1 MHELTPGAS
10 AGVVLPRRGAVEP
23 RGGAVARLDG
33 VTVSLGGKVV
43 LHGLDLIVR
52 AGEAV
57 ALVGPSGAGK
67 TTALRALGAALAPD
81 RGRVWIEGQDVLALG
96 SKERRRAR
104 SRVGFVHQQLALVP
118 QLRVHQNVAAGRFGR
133 VGLLSSLRATLFPSR
148 RELIEMHTLTEQ
160 VGVAELLFRRT
171 DTLSGG
177 QQQRVAI
184 ARALYQ
190 EPVLLLADEP
200 VASVD
205 PERARAVVELLLALC
220 RERGLALVVSLH
232 DLDLAREHFDRLV
245 GLRGGHLAFDAPA
258 HNLADDHFARLYELE
273 RGDTIP

>member
-1 MHELTPGAS
+1 MHETSQVA
-10 AGVVLPRRGAVEP
+10 AGVAPPERAPRGQRGATVACLEGVE
-23 RGGAVARLDG
+23 VA
-33 VTVSLGGKVV
+33 LGGKKV
-43 LHGLDLIVR
+43 LHGLDLAVR

-67 TTALRALGAALAPD
+67 TTALRMLGAALAPD
-81 RGRVWIEGQDVLALG
+81 RGQARIEGQDVLGLSA
-96 SKERRRAR
+96 KARRRAR

-133 VGLLSSLRATLFPSR
+133 QGLLAALRATLLPSR
-148 RELIEMHTLTEQ
+148 SELLEMHELAEQ

-190 EPVLLLADEP
+190 EPVLMLADEP

-205 PERARAVVELLLALC
+205 PARARAVVELLLDLC
-220 RERGLALVVSLH
+220 RKRGLALVVSLH

-245 GLRGGHLAFDAPA
+245 GLRAGRVAFDAPA
-258 HNLADDHFARLYELE
+258 HSLAEGDFARLYELD
-273 RGDTIP
+273 RGSEIP

>member
-1 MHELTPGAS
+1 MHEPTLRTS
-10 AGVVLPRRGAVEP
+10 ANVALPRRGAV
-23 RGGAVARLDG
+23 VARVDG
-33 VTVSLGGKVV
+33 VTVTLGGKVV
-43 LHGLDLIVR
+43 LHGLDLAVH
-52 AGEAV
+52 AGEAI

-67 TTALRALGAALAPD
+67 TTALRVLGAALAPD
-81 RGRVWIEGQDVLALG
+81 RGRVAIEGQDVLGLG
-96 SKERRRAR
+96 GRERRRAR

-133 VGLLSSLRATLFPSR
+133 QGLLESLRATLFPSR

-232 DLDLAREHFDRLV
+232 DLDLARGHFDRLV
-245 GLRGGHLAFDAPA
+245 GLRGGRLAFDARA
-258 HNLADDHFARLYELE
+258 DSLADSDFARLYELE
-273 RGDTIP
+273 RGDSIP

>member
-1 MHELTPGAS
+1 
-10 AGVVLPRRGAVEP
+10 LPRRGAGGP
-23 RGGAVARLDG
+23 RGAVVARLDG

-43 LHGLDLIVR
+43 LHGLDLAVH

-67 TTALRALGAALAPD
+67 TTALRVLGAALAPD
-81 RGRVWIEGQDVLALG
+81 WGRVAIEGQDVLGLG
-96 SKERRRAR
+96 GRERRRAR

-133 VGLLSSLRATLFPSR
+133 QGLLESLRATLFPSR

-245 GLRGGHLAFDAPA
+245 GLRAGRLAFDAPA
-258 HNLADDHFARLYELE
+258 QDLAEGDFTRLYELD
-273 RGDTIP
+273 RGDSIP